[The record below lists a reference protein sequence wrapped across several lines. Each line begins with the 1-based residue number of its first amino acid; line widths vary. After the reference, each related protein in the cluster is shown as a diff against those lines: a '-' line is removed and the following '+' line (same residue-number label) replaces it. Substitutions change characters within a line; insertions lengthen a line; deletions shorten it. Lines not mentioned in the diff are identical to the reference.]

1 MGATIIVVYNQRR
14 IKMEIYEGNNLIG
27 TVKQYSG
34 VPQQNVITYNVSE
47 KVLDDARGYLVYN
60 GNWNFYKM
68 NQYTPPDDYK
78 RLALILESPHTDEYS
93 INGVLQ
99 RTPNGLLVPQ
109 RPANG
114 FAGDQID
121 NFIQNRPWIIRLIP
135 SCVYKVKVINAIQYQ
150 CSAFDYIQ
158 GMTKLVRTLR
168 DAVFLEMWNNTQT
181 GTTQFQSDL
190 VNRIM
195 KYSPNVIINA
205 CTKGTRTP
213 TLQMR
218 VEGLIQ
224 TMASDFYDI
233 DDHPANPGK
242 FRWK

>member
-1 MGATIIVVYNQRR
+1 M
-14 IKMEIYEGNNLIG
+14 IYLPFR
-27 TVKQYSG
+27 V
-34 VPQQNVITYNVSE
+34 
-47 KVLDDARGYLVYN
+47 
-60 GNWNFYKM
+60 
-68 NQYTPPDDYK
+68 TPPDDYK
-78 RLALILESPHTDEYS
+78 KLALILESPHTDEYS

-114 FAGDQID
+114 FAGNQID
-121 NFIQNRPWIIRLIP
+121 KFIQNRPWITRLIP
-135 SCVYKVKVINAIQYQ
+135 SCVYKVKVMNAIQYQ

-158 GMTKLVRTLR
+158 GMTKLVRPLR
-168 DAVFLEMWNNTQT
+168 DAIFLEMWDNTKT

-190 VNRIM
+190 VDRIM

-205 CTKGTRTP
+205 CTKGTRIP

-233 DDHPANPGK
+233 DDHPANPGNL
-242 FRWK
+242 RWE

>member
-1 MGATIIVVYNQRR
+1 MY
-14 IKMEIYEGNNLIG
+14 IYEGANLIG
-27 TVKQYSG
+27 SVKQYSG
-34 VPQQNVITYNVSE
+34 VPQQYIITYNASE
-47 KVLDDARGYLVYN
+47 KTPDDVRGYLVYN

-78 RLALILESPHTDEYS
+78 KLALILESPHTDEYS
-93 INGVLQ
+93 INGVIQ
-99 RTPNGLLVPQ
+99 RTPNGLLIPQ

-121 NFIQNRPWIIRLIP
+121 KFIQNRPWVNSLRNI
-135 SCVYKVKVINAIQYQ
+135 SDVFEVYIMNAIQYQ

-158 GMTKLVRTLR
+158 GMTKLISPLR
-168 DAVFLEMWNNTQT
+168 DAIFLEMWNNTKT

-190 VNRIM
+190 VDRIM

-224 TMASDFYDI
+224 TMASGFYDI

-242 FRWK
+242 YRWK